1 MAPILKSQAEEEKP
15 AKKTETVNPEIVT
28 SFLKREGV
36 WLAIWMLVRDWM
48 RWQRSACW
56 IYNMVIF
63 ADLKNSVSG
72 VVEMGTW
79 LKSVKERNRWESR
92 GGYYRQFFHI
102 LRCAMLY
109 PSSSPLL
116 HTLFL
121 LLAISLLFTIP
132 SSTTPFV
139 LLNSSAYFE
148 SQLIHH
154 FLRKGFPDYSS
165 LSA

>member
-1 MAPILKSQAEEEKP
+1 MAPILKSQAAEEKP

-28 SFLKREGV
+28 SFLKREGG

-56 IYNMVIF
+56 IYNMVVF

-72 VVEMGTW
+72 VVEMRTW
-79 LKSVKERNRWESR
+79 LKSVKERSRWESR

-102 LRCAMLY
+102 LRCAVLY
-109 PSSSPLL
+109 PSSSPL

-121 LLAISLLFTIP
+121 LLAIALLFTVP

-139 LLNSSAYFE
+139 LLNSSTYFE